1 MASPITAR
9 RSKKRIGQAERGQNR
24 DGRRC
29 KRKRTASGFG
39 KAAAELWGR
48 ESDRT
53 FSVSETSRAGR
64 PASPNAA
71 RREVYSNKEKRIDLR
86 DFSRPIPPFSPEDF
100 CDPSSE
106 ENDKTSFLL
115 IPGGAQ
121 RRAGPSPGE
130 LRRLWESRT
139 VGSVVAAVDRL
150 HTRGGAD
157 VHVFRAGPEVGPQVL
172 MMYCSASRV
181 VTPPVYILYKS
192 ISYRCGFNPAR
203 ALSGVR
209 AATTVTHSRPASSLR
224 VRLDPPDSC
233 KTEDAGENH
242 SAAPANHSAAPAR
255 CRPRKQAAAAN
266 SRAGSA

>member
-1 MASPITAR
+1 MVR
-9 RSKKRIGQAERGQNR
+9 RLPS
-24 DGRRC
+24 
-29 KRKRTASGFG
+29 FG
-39 KAAAELWGR
+39 GEKVTVRFL
-48 ESDRT
+48 
-53 FSVSETSRAGR
+53 SVRR
-64 PASPNAA
+64 PARDVQPAQM
-71 RREVYSNKEKRIDLR
+71 LR
-86 DFSRPIPPFSPEDF
+86 DAKYTPIKRNELIFVISRDL
-100 CDPSSE
+100 
-106 ENDKTSFLL
+106 FLL
-115 IPGGAQ
+115 SPRRTSVIQVLRKTTKRVSYLPGGAQ
-121 RRAGPSPGE
+121 RRAGPSPGG

-255 CRPRKQAAAAN
+255 CRPHKQAAAAN

>member
-9 RSKKRIGQAERGQNR
+9 RSKKRIGQAERGQIR

-53 FSVSETSRAGR
+53 FSVSVTSRAGR

-71 RREVYSNKEKRIDLR
+71 RREVCSNKEIRIDHR

-115 IPGGAQ
+115 WLGDSTADQNKRYLSYLIA
-121 RRAGPSPGE
+121 
-130 LRRLWESRT
+130 
-139 VGSVVAAVDRL
+139 AAVL
-150 HTRGGAD
+150 SFYVEH
-157 VHVFRAGPEVGPQVL
+157 
-172 MMYCSASRV
+172 SASS
-181 VTPPVYILYKS
+181 T
-192 ISYRCGFNPAR
+192 
-203 ALSGVR
+203 
-209 AATTVTHSRPASSLR
+209 
-224 VRLDPPDSC
+224 
-233 KTEDAGENH
+233 
-242 SAAPANHSAAPAR
+242 
-255 CRPRKQAAAAN
+255 
-266 SRAGSA
+266 